1 MSTVRTASIAMSFW
15 TCEVEM
21 SHSCHVVAALDRRT
35 PREMNMPDYPHDT
48 YSYFFFNFP
57 HLNVLSDSILKEE
70 FLIPS
75 RHVEKVNEAF
85 DKPHNHVYFFISAV
99 NSKLI
104 HVGDDRHLP
113 I

>member
-1 MSTVRTASIAMSFW
+1 MNSW

-21 SHSCHVVAALDRRT
+21 LFSCHVVAALDRRT

-57 HLNVLSDSILKEE
+57 HLNVLSDSILNEE
-70 FLIPS
+70 FAIPS
-75 RHVEKVNEAF
+75 RHIEKVNEAF

-104 HVGDDRHLP
+104 HVGDADHLP
-113 I
+113 SRLSAR